1 LKILV
6 TNDDSI
12 YAAGLWALAAELKK
26 VGEVV
31 VVAPDREQSAVGTAV
46 TLHQPLRLT
55 EIKPPLA
62 GIKAYSVEGTPAD
75 SVILALGILEEVG
88 IVFSGINQGANL
100 GGDVLISGTIG
111 AALQGYFHGLP
122 SVALSVEVG
131 KDMHFEVAAQLG
143 GLLASKII
151 SSSLTQNMLL
161 NINLPNLPID
171 KIKGV
176 EITRLARSGYNDHVQ
191 EGNDGK
197 RKYYWIVRGEP
208 RWDMGEGTDIR
219 AIKEDKISITPFQEK
234 LSTHRETPFIEGLP
248 SLLQELNKLRQGV

>member
-1 LKILV
+1 MKILV
-6 TNDDSI
+6 TNDDGI
-12 YAAGLWALAAELKK
+12 YAAGLWALAGELKK

-31 VVAPDREQSAVGTAV
+31 VVAPDREQSAIGTAV

-75 SVILALGILEEVG
+75 SVILALGVLEEVG
-88 IVFSGINQGANL
+88 IVFSGINPGANL
-100 GGDVLISGTIG
+100 GADVIISGTIG

-131 KDMHFEVAAQLG
+131 EDMHYEVAARLG

-151 SSSLTQNMLL
+151 SNSLTQGILL

-171 KIKGV
+171 EIEGV
-176 EITRLARSGYNDHVQ
+176 KITRLARSGYNDRIQ
-191 EGNDGK
+191 EGHDGK

-208 RWDMGEGTDIR
+208 RWNIGEGTDIQ
-219 AIKEDKISITPFQEK
+219 AIKEDKVSITPLQEK
-234 LSTHRETPFIEGLP
+234 LNTHRETPFIEGLP
-248 SLLQELNKLRQGV
+248 DLLQELKKLR